1 MFFFFQQN
9 MSDLIDICRPTD
21 YLWHVERYKTFSK
34 WPFKNNARC
43 LPIAVSLNCTQ
54 IFYLNKAIP
63 LQLVCCNLP
72 YNTDVAKQLSKRT
85 IRAIQPSPQK
95 RSLLGSCKICSLFGI
110 RLLYATFITPM
121 SQQMF
126 LEKQVPPLQLPHPQP
141 TINLP

>member
-1 MFFFFQQN
+1 MYFFQQN
-9 MSDLIDICRPTD
+9 MSDLVDICRPTD

-85 IRAIQPSPQK
+85 IHTIQPPPQK
-95 RSLLGSCKICSLFGI
+95 RSLLGSCKNCSLFGI
-110 RLLYATFITPM
+110 RLLCATFITP
-121 SQQMF
+121 SESTDVF
-126 LEKQVPPLQLPHPQP
+126 REVGSTTPTPPPHPP
-141 TINLP
+141 NLR